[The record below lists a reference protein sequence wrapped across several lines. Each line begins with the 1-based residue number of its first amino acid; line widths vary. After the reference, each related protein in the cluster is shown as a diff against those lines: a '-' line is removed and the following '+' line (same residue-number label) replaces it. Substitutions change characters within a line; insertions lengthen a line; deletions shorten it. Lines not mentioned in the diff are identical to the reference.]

1 MHTKGFRSA
10 IRAPVGLR
18 TMKEARHREVVFEP
32 FEAGSISNYEAKFKV
47 AEEVAALAESGQVI
61 GAGSGSTAFLAVR
74 AIAARV
80 RHGELHD
87 VRLIPTS
94 IESELT
100 ITGLGLAQAD
110 LAEVAPDWLF
120 DGADEVDPDGNLI
133 KGRGGALFREKVMFA
148 ACQLRR
154 VLVDPSKKVTRLGEK
169 FPVPVEVVPGAAPV
183 ALAGLR
189 SVGATELEIR
199 TGSGKDGPVL
209 TENGNLLV
217 DCRFER
223 IEDGLEDGIK
233 KLTGVLDSG
242 LFQDYSPEILGT

>member
-1 MHTKGFRSA
+1 
-10 IRAPVGLR
+10 
-18 TMKEARHREVVFEP
+18 MKPARHREVSFEP
-32 FEAGSISNYEAKFKV
+32 FEAGSISSYEAKFKV
-47 AEEVAALAESGQVI
+47 AEEVAGLAESGQVI

-80 RHGELHD
+80 RRGELRE

-100 ITGLGLAQAD
+100 ITGLGLEQAD

-133 KGRGGALFREKVMFA
+133 KGRGGALFREKLLFA

-154 VLVDPSKKVTRLGEK
+154 VLIDPSKRVDRLGVG
-169 FPVPVEVVPGAAPV
+169 FPVPIEVVPRAAAV
-183 ALAGLR
+183 ASAGLR
-189 SVGATELEIR
+189 SLGAGQVTIR
-199 TGSGKDGPVL
+199 TGSGKDGPTL
-209 TENGNLLV
+209 TEQGNFLL

-223 IEDGLEDGIK
+223 IEDGLEEGIK
-233 KLTGVLDSG
+233 AVTGVLESG
-242 LFQDYSPEILGT
+242 LFQGYAPEIIEA

>member
-1 MHTKGFRSA
+1 
-10 IRAPVGLR
+10 
-18 TMKEARHREVVFEP
+18 MKAAHHRDVSFEP
-32 FEAGSISNYEAKFKV
+32 FTAGEISNYEAKFAA
-47 AEEVAALAESGQVI
+47 AEEIASMAESGQVI

-74 AIAARV
+74 AIAVRV

-87 VRLIPTS
+87 LRLIPTS

-133 KGRGGALFREKVMFA
+133 KGRGGALFREKLLFA
-148 ACQLRR
+148 SCQLRR
-154 VLVDPSKKVTRLGEK
+154 VLIDPSKRVDRLGEK
-169 FPVPVEVVPGAAPV
+169 FAVPVEVVPRAAPV
-183 ALAGLR
+183 AMASLKGLGAG
-189 SVGATELEIR
+189 EIEIR

-209 TENGNLLV
+209 TEQGNLLL
-217 DCRFER
+217 DCRFET
-223 IEDGLEDGIK
+223 IEDGLEEEIK

-242 LFQDYSPEILGT
+242 LFQGYAPELVSAG

>member
-1 MHTKGFRSA
+1 
-10 IRAPVGLR
+10 
-18 TMKEARHREVVFEP
+18 MKPARHREVTFEP
-32 FEAGSISNYEAKFKV
+32 FDAASISNYEAKFKA

-74 AIAARV
+74 AIASRV

-133 KGRGGALFREKVMFA
+133 KGRGGALFREKLLFS

-154 VLVDPSKKVTRLGEK
+154 VLIDPSKRVPRLGIT
-169 FPVPVEVVPGAAPV
+169 FPVPVEVVPRAAPV
-183 ALAGLR
+183 ASAGLKAI
-189 SVGATELEIR
+189 GASEIAIR

-209 TENGNLLV
+209 TEQGNLLL
-217 DCRFER
+217 DCRFET
-223 IEDGLEDGIK
+223 IDDDLEDRIN
-233 KLTGVLDSG
+233 LVTGVLDSG
-242 LFQDYSPEILGT
+242 LFQGYGPEIVSAG

>member
-1 MHTKGFRSA
+1 MA
-10 IRAPVGLR
+10 
-18 TMKEARHREVVFEP
+18 MKPARHRDVIFEP
-32 FEAGSISNYEAKFKV
+32 FDSSTISNYEAKFKV

-74 AIAARV
+74 AIATRV

-87 VRLIPTS
+87 IRLIPTS

-100 ITGLGLAQAD
+100 ITGLGLIQAD

-133 KGRGGALFREKVMFA
+133 KGRGGALFREKLLFA

-154 VLVDPSKKVTRLGEK
+154 VLIDPSKHVDKLGET
-169 FPVPVEVVPGAAPV
+169 FPVPVEVVPRAASV
-183 ALAGLR
+183 AMAGLKAA
-189 SVGATELEIR
+189 GAVEIQIR

-209 TENGNLLV
+209 TEQGNLLL
-217 DCRFER
+217 DCRFDS
-223 IEDGLEDGIK
+223 IEDGLEDQIN
-233 KLTGVLDSG
+233 LITGVLDSG
-242 LFQDYSPEILGT
+242 LFQGYVPEIIGA